1 MIEEEIIEIK
11 DWYVLNVTP
20 EEFFDIVET
29 MTDEECKRFAQKK
42 DTVRWNIPKTKCLVH
57 LYYGEVPS
65 VLEDVEPNSH
75 REIKEIIKEKEW
87 AGETPEEIIEIN

>member
-20 EEFFDIVET
+20 EEFLSIVET

-42 DTVRWNIPKTKCLVH
+42 ETVRFNTSKTKCLVH
-57 LYYGEVPS
+57 LYNGEVPS
-65 VLEDVEPNSH
+65 VLKDVEPNSLS
-75 REIKEIIKEKEW
+75 EIKEIIKEKEW
-87 AGETPEEIIEIN
+87 AGEN